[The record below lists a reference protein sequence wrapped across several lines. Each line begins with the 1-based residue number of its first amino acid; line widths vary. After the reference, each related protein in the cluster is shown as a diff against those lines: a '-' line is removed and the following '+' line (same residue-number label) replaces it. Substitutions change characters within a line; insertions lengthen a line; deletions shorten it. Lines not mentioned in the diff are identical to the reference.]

1 MTDVYNNEPTD
12 IPMPMGGEPSA
23 SISNEEAEKEATA
36 QRQALVKDI
45 LKKIQSAK
53 TFYAKAFKRMREDMK
68 FAAGKQWPG
77 QTEDEDRYVANVVL
91 PHVQH
96 RVSSLYAK
104 NPRAVA
110 KRRPTLDYQIWDEKA
125 DTLMQAMQTM
135 QAATQMLATMPP
147 QVDPMTG
154 QVMPPQMPPEVMQ
167 AQALLSHVQ
176 QGKARADMIKRIG
189 KTLEIL
195 FHYYL
200 NEPSPRFKL
209 QAKQLVRR
217 VVTCAVGYIQIG
229 FQRVM
234 GKDPMISGKIAD
246 FQAQLQRI
254 QRLTDEMSEGELQPD
269 EKGAEELRLMI
280 QELQTKEEIILREG
294 LVFDFPKST
303 AIIIDPECTQIK
315 GFVGA
320 RWVAKEF
327 IFTPEKVKEIY
338 GADLKKGEYT
348 AYAKNGDKA
357 SGDASQSFS
366 CGYEFYDKESGLMYT
381 VVDGYCDFLEE
392 PAAPPA
398 QVEQFFPFF
407 ALTFNDTESEGEEE
421 YGIYPPSD
429 VSMLRNPQ
437 KEINRSREG
446 LRQHR
451 IANQPQY
458 AASKGALQ
466 DDDKTKLTA
475 AMPHEVVELNAL
487 LPGQKIEDVLQQVKK
502 HGVDP
507 NMYDTSPY
515 LDDMQRVGGAQDANV
530 GAATGDPTATEANI
544 AEGSRLV
551 STSSAIDDLDD
562 ILSDVARASGQIL
575 LKEISPETAK
585 KIAGVGAVW
594 PQFSQLDIVEELY
607 LEIKAGSSGR
617 PNKAQH
623 IANIERI
630 MPFVIQMPGMN
641 PVYWGTKLIEAMD
654 DDFDVAE
661 AIVEGMPSIVA
672 QNSAKQPSTGDPSTD
687 PAQQGNEGKKGAGH
701 ERAND
706 TQNGATKPGMP
717 ANAGMAG

>member
-1 MTDVYNNEPTD
+1 MITENEPKD
-12 IPMPMGGEPSA
+12 IPMPMGGEPSPDAQNAEDVEA
-23 SISNEEAEKEATA
+23 SA

-45 LKKIQSAK
+45 IKKIQNAK
-53 TFYAKAFKRMREDMK
+53 TFYSKAFARMRDDMK

-77 QTEDEDRYVANVVL
+77 QTADEDRYIANIVL
-91 PHVQH
+91 PHVQN

-110 KRRPTLDYQIWDEKA
+110 KRRPTLDYQVWDGKPESLMA
-125 DTLMQAMQTM
+125 AMQLMQAYSQMAAAIPAQPDPQTGMPVEMQ
-135 QAATQMLATMPP
+135 
-147 QVDPMTG
+147 V
-154 QVMPPQMPPEVMQ
+154 PPEVAQ
-167 AQALLSHVQ
+167 AQELLADVQ
-176 QGKARADMIKRIG
+176 QGKQRADMIGRIG
-189 KTLEIL
+189 KTLEVL

-217 VVTCAVGYIQIG
+217 VVTCGVGYIQIG

-246 FQAQLQRI
+246 FAAQLDRI
-254 QRLTDEMSEGELQPD
+254 QRLTDEMASGDLQPD
-269 EKGAEELRLMI
+269 QKETEDLRLMI
-280 QELQTKEEIILREG
+280 QDLQQKETIILREG
-294 LVFDFPKST
+294 LVFDFPKPTS
-303 AIIIDPECTQIK
+303 IIIDPECTQIK

-320 RWVAKEF
+320 RWLAKEF
-327 IFTPEKVKEIY
+327 IWTPEKVKETY
-338 GADLKKGEYT
+338 KKDLKKGEYS
-348 AYAKNGDKA
+348 AYAKDGTKANTGD
-357 SGDASQSFS
+357 GDQQFT
-366 CGYEFYDKESGLMYT
+366 CGYEYYDKETGLMYT

-407 ALTFNDTESEGEEE
+407 ALTFNDTESEGEED

-429 VSMLRNPQ
+429 VFQLRNPQ
-437 KEINRSREG
+437 REINRSREG

-451 IANQPQY
+451 RANQPQY
-458 AASKGALQ
+458 GMAKGAMG
-466 DDDKTKLTA
+466 DEDKTKLTA
-475 AMPHEVVELNAL
+475 AMPHEVLELNAM
-487 LPGQKIEDVLQQVKK
+487 LPGQKIDDVIQQIKK

-515 LDDMQRVGGAQDANV
+515 LDDVLRVGGSQDATL
-530 GAATGDPTATEANI
+530 GAATGDATATEANI

-551 STSSAIDDLDD
+551 STSSNVDDLDD
-562 ILSDVARASGQIL
+562 LLSDVARASGQIL
-575 LKEISPETAK
+575 LREISAETAK
-585 KIAGVGAVW
+585 KIAGIGAVW
-594 PQFSQLDIVEELY
+594 PEFSQQEIMEELY

-623 IANIERI
+623 ISNIERA
-630 MPFVIQMPGMN
+630 MPFVIQIPGMN
-641 PVYWGTKLIEAMD
+641 PAYWARKLVEALD
-654 DDFDVAE
+654 DDDIDMAE
-661 AIVEGMPSIVA
+661 AYQEGMPSIVA
-672 QNSAKQPSTGDPSTD
+672 QNSAKQPSTGDPAND

-706 TQNGATKPGMP
+706 TQNGATRPGG
-717 ANAGMAG
+717 NADGGMM